1 VPTGFWAMLWRV
13 AWLSILLGLLVQLAL
28 VLADIR
34 LGRFAEARPLAGATA
49 RTVGWSVL
57 VCTGIALGRAASK
70 VRTPLMGVTGLLAAP
85 VALNVANMLQRAIHE
100 ALDVANISPGVV
112 PLWLMLIKAAEY
124 GFLGAALGWIGRRAW
139 AGALEHV
146 GIGLIT
152 ALFFGGVTLFL
163 KVQAA
168 PKPLRDFVGQGI
180 NELLFPVGCALVI
193 YAADVLG
200 RQVRADEPR
209 TSQQP
214 LTVVVASTGERYPFP
229 FRLGAS
235 SRQITL
241 TVGPSCDLNLGHW
254 VCVTHRRAFA
264 TRHRRARHTRHSQ
277 HLLVWM
283 CWAHG
288 PEQPGTD
295 QLSALEQDGLAD
307 PEAPSR
313 APSQPATTDLSVA
326 TGPRRPGESRPVVG
340 KPPRSSDRPGC

>member
-34 LGRFAEARPLAGATA
+34 LGRFGEARPLAGATA

-70 VRTPLMGVTGLLAAP
+70 VRMPLMGVTGLLAAP

-112 PLWLMLIKAAEY
+112 PLWLMLVKAAEY

-163 KVQAA
+163 NVQAA
-168 PKPLRDFVGQGI
+168 PKPPRAFVGQGI
-180 NELLFPVGCALVI
+180 NELLFPVGCALVV

-214 LTVVVASTGERYPFP
+214 LTVVAASTGDRSSVRIPP
-229 FRLGAS
+229 SRPAAS
-235 SRQITL
+235 S
-241 TVGPSCDLNLGHW
+241 
-254 VCVTHRRAFA
+254 
-264 TRHRRARHTRHSQ
+264 
-277 HLLVWM
+277 
-283 CWAHG
+283 
-288 PEQPGTD
+288 
-295 QLSALEQDGLAD
+295 QLSSPLPTRE
-307 PEAPSR
+307 R
-313 APSQPATTDLSVA
+313 
-326 TGPRRPGESRPVVG
+326 VVG

>member
-1 VPTGFWAMLWRV
+1 MVEMAIASTERIFGTIRMSLPGNTSLRGDARTAANAGEVPPHDPRPGAEPTPPVPTGFWATLWRV

-34 LGRFAEARPLAGATA
+34 LGRFGEARSLAGATA
-49 RTVGWSVL
+49 RTVSWSVL

-70 VRTPLMGVTGLLAAP
+70 VRMPLMGVTGLLAAP

-124 GFLGAALGWIGRRAW
+124 GFLGAALGWIGGRAW

-168 PKPLRDFVGQGI
+168 AKPPREFVGQGI
-180 NELLFPVGCALVI
+180 NELLFPVGCALVV

-209 TSQQP
+209 TSQ
-214 LTVVVASTGERYPFP
+214 
-229 FRLGAS
+229 
-235 SRQITL
+235 
-241 TVGPSCDLNLGHW
+241 
-254 VCVTHRRAFA
+254 
-264 TRHRRARHTRHSQ
+264 
-277 HLLVWM
+277 
-283 CWAHG
+283 
-288 PEQPGTD
+288 
-295 QLSALEQDGLAD
+295 
-307 PEAPSR
+307 
-313 APSQPATTDLSVA
+313 
-326 TGPRRPGESRPVVG
+326 
-340 KPPRSSDRPGC
+340 